1 MSIGVCVNGPTAL
14 VAVALACNEAP
25 DTGAAWA
32 ALEALVVALDGP
44 AKGLHALAL
53 GEADGTGI
61 RRAAWLV
68 EFLESY
74 ALEYGS

>member
-1 MSIGVCVNGPTAL
+1 MSIGVNVDGPTAL

-44 AKGLHALAL
+44 AKDLHALAL
-53 GEADGTGI
+53 EDQDGTAI

-68 EFLESY
+68 EFLEAY
-74 ALEYGS
+74 ALEYGT

>member
-14 VAVALACNEAP
+14 VAVALACNEAL
-25 DTGAAWA
+25 DTAAAWA

-44 AKGLHALAL
+44 AKDLQALAL
-53 GEADGTGI
+53 EDQDGTDI

-68 EFLESY
+68 EFLEAY